1 MGQKRR
7 GGVTNQIFG
16 LVIACGVCGGAL
28 AFAAGMGV
36 DNFSQLAAGASAD
49 AMCMGGSDAKCP
61 CKTGFKPGTKQCD
74 GKTPGGGKI
83 QCDCRDITSGDVAA
97 SGKCAA
103 VGKCKAD
110 KADGMMPMLPMLP
123 MPMPKMSMPMMM
135 QPNCPPKNNSN
146 ATTSTSTVNAAR
158 TAADTGGGYDPSCP
172 PESFGA
178 QSGGNFWGSVWD
190 NVNPF
195 ASPDDTDD
203 DTGTGT
209 DDDTGTTNTN
219 SVWGNLMKSLGISN
233 DSDTDDADTG
243 GGTGTGANTGAG
255 TTTGGVT
262 SKTGTSTAASTTTTQ
277 TTIDF
282 AKSGST
288 FTYEAGEGEFD
299 TQATTVLDQ
308 IKKTLEKLLDIVS
321 KWL

>member
-1 MGQKRR
+1 MVKKGAR
-7 GGVTNQIFG
+7 GVSNHLFG
-16 LVIACGVCGGAL
+16 LILACGVCGGVL

-36 DNFSQLAAGASAD
+36 DNFSQLAVGAAAD
-49 AMCMGGSDAKCP
+49 AMCMGGKDAHCQCNKGIDK
-61 CKTGFKPGTKQCD
+61 KTGKCGNVK
-74 GKTPGGGKI
+74 GGGKI
-83 QCDCRDITSGDVAA
+83 GCPCRDITSGDEAA
-97 SGKCAA
+97 SGKCAV

-158 TAADTGGGYDPSCP
+158 TAADTGGGYSDPNCP
-172 PESFGA
+172 PESFGT

-195 ASPDDTDD
+195 ASPDDTNDSD
-203 DTGTGT
+203 TGT

-233 DSDTDDADTG
+233 DSDTDDTDTTG
-243 GGTGTGANTGAG
+243 TGSGTGTNTGTS

-262 SKTGTSTAASTTTTQ
+262 SKTGTNTTGSTTTTQ

-288 FTYEAGEGEFD
+288 FTYEAEAEEFE

>member
-1 MGQKRR
+1 MVQKRR
-7 GGVTNQIFG
+7 SISDKVFG

-36 DNFSQLAAGASAD
+36 DNFSQLATGNESD
-49 AMCMGGSDAKCP
+49 IQCMGSPKDAHCQCNKGIDK
-61 CKTGFKPGTKQCD
+61 KTGKCGNV
-74 GKTPGGGKI
+74 PGGGKI
-83 QCDCRDITSGDVAA
+83 GCPCKDVTSGFPTD
-97 SGKCAA
+97 GKCAA
-103 VGKCKAD
+103 VGKCKGESTG
-110 KADGMMPMLPMLP
+110 GMMPMLPMLP

-195 ASPDDTDD
+195 ASPDDSGD
-203 DTGTGT
+203 DTGTDDG
-209 DDDTGTTNTN
+209 DDTGTTNTN

-233 DSDTDDADTG
+233 DSGDDTDT
-243 GGTGTGANTGAG
+243 GTGTGTGTNTGSS

-262 SKTGTSTAASTTTTQ
+262 SKTGTSTTASTTTTQ

-288 FTYEAGEGEFD
+288 FTYEAGDDEFD
-299 TQATTVLDQ
+299 TQAATVLDQ

>member
-1 MGQKRR
+1 MVRKGAR
-7 GGVTNQIFG
+7 GVSNHLFG
-16 LVIACGVCGGAL
+16 LILACGVCGGAL

-36 DNFSQLAAGASAD
+36 DNFSQLAVGNQSD
-49 AMCMGGSDAKCP
+49 LKCMGGADAKCP
-61 CKTGFKPGTKQCD
+61 CKTGFKKGTKQCD

-83 QCDCRDITSGDVAA
+83 GCPCSDTTSGDVAA
-97 SGKCAA
+97 SGKCAT

-146 ATTSTSTVNAAR
+146 ATTSTSTVNVAR

-195 ASPDDTDD
+195 ASPDDTNDSD
-203 DTGTGT
+203 TGT

-233 DSDTDDADTG
+233 DSDTDDTDT
-243 GGTGTGANTGAG
+243 TGTGSGTNTGTS

-262 SKTGTSTAASTTTTQ
+262 SKTGTNTTGSTTTTQ

-288 FTYEAGEGEFD
+288 FTYEAEAEEFE